1 MEISAS
7 LIRRSFAEGKALR
20 NLLPK
25 AVFDY
30 IEGSNLF
37 Q

>member
-1 MEISAS
+1 MEISAT
-7 LIRRSFAEGKALR
+7 LIRTSFREGKPLK

-30 IEGSNLF
+30 IEGSNIF

>member
-1 MEISAS
+1 MEISATM
-7 LIRRSFAEGKALR
+7 IRTSFKDGKALQ